1 MNNHLLFEEKQFLGF
16 NSYSIARRMVLA
28 IFCLVT
34 FYYSENRME
43 NADVLFLIGI
53 LILVLSILLLFVKY
67 IHILVDEQE
76 IQLKGMWKK
85 QAIRVAL
92 SDVAGLEKSLYSK
105 YHMNQPAF
113 NVHVEEEIRFY
124 TSGRDAVKIKLKN
137 GSLLVIGT
145 WRADELFRALK
156 VQTGL

>member
-92 SDVAGLEKSLYSK
+92 SDIAGLEKSLYSK